1 MRARVG
7 VLSDTHG
14 LLRPEAV
21 QTLKGVDWI
30 VHAGDL
36 GSPEVLEALRGIAP
50 TVAVRGNVDR
60 GEWAQGLPSTEI
72 LEVGA
77 YVFYVLH
84 DLRELALDPAAAGFA
99 AVISGHSHRPVIRQE
114 KGILYLNPGS
124 VGPRRF
130 DLPVSMAEICV
141 GKGRLEPRL
150 IGLPPGL

>member
-21 QTLKGVDWI
+21 QALKGVDWI

-36 GSPEVLEALRGIAP
+36 GSAEVLEALRGIAP
-50 TVAVRGNVDR
+50 TVAVRGNIDR

-72 LEVGA
+72 LEVGPYA
-77 YVFYVLH
+77 LYVLH
-84 DLRELALDPAAAGFA
+84 DLRELVLDPAAAGFA
-99 AVISGHSHRPVIRQE
+99 VVISGHSHRPAIRQE
-114 KGILYLNPGS
+114 KGVLYLNPGS

-130 DLPVSMAEICV
+130 DLPVSMAEIRV

-150 IGLPPGL
+150 IELPLRL

>member
-7 VLSDTHG
+7 ILSDTHG

-21 QTLKGVDWI
+21 QALKGVDWI

-36 GSPEVLEALRGIAP
+36 GSAEVLEALRGIAP
-50 TVAVRGNVDR
+50 TVAVRGNIDR

-72 LEVGA
+72 LEVGPYA
-77 YVFYVLH
+77 LYVLH

-99 AVISGHSHRPVIRQE
+99 AVISGHSHRPAIRQE
-114 KGILYLNPGS
+114 KGVLYLNPGS

-130 DLPVSMAEICV
+130 DLPVSMA
-141 GKGRLEPRL
+141 
-150 IGLPPGL
+150 